1 MKIIKWKHGDQPTV
15 IDKKIVIAIGNFDGV
30 HKGHVRLLEAAKV
43 KALENDLAFG
53 VVTFD
58 PHPRDFFNF
67 NNSSFKLLDRQEKE
81 YQLAKIGVEYLII
94 IEFSEALKNCTPN
107 EFLSDILYQQL
118 NVVKMF
124 AGANFRF
131 GKNREGTIQNSK
143 EFSQAIGLEIIT
155 VDLEQTKSLDGK
167 DKTVISSQSIRGLI
181 SNGELETA
189 NTLLGRNWCVT
200 GIVKKGKQQGRELGF
215 PTANLDMGYFLKPPF
230 GVYVTKLK
238 IIDHKTNK
246 TINDWLP
253 SISNIGKR
261 PTVSGDDIN
270 IETHV
275 IDFQNHGV
283 DINLYNKRIKVELL
297 KFLRPE
303 IKFSSLLE
311 LKKQIEID
319 THKAK
324 KIHSLKLFTYQ
335 VNRM

>member
-15 IDKKIVIAIGNFDGV
+15 IDKKIAIAIGNFDGV

-94 IEFSEALKNCTPN
+94 IEFSEALKNCTSN

-181 SNGELETA
+181 SNGELEIA

-311 LKKQIEID
+311 LKKQIGID
-319 THKAK
+319 TQKAK
-324 KIHSLKLFTYQ
+324 KFHSLK
-335 VNRM
+335 

>member
-15 IDKKIVIAIGNFDGV
+15 IDKKIAIAIGNFDGV

-311 LKKQIEID
+311 LKKQIGID
-319 THKAK
+319 TQKAK
-324 KIHSLKLFTYQ
+324 KFHSLK
-335 VNRM
+335 

>member
-15 IDKKIVIAIGNFDGV
+15 IDKKIAIAIGNFDGV
-30 HKGHVRLLEAAKV
+30 HKGHVRLLEAAKI
-43 KALENDLAFG
+43 KAHENDLAFG

-107 EFLSDILYQQL
+107 EFLSDILYQHL

-155 VDLEQTKSLDGK
+155 VDLEQSKSLNGK

-181 SNGELETA
+181 SNGELEIA

-261 PTVSGDDIN
+261 PTVLGDDIN

-275 IDFQNHGV
+275 IDFENHGV
-283 DINLYNKRIKVELL
+283 DINLYDKRIKVELL

-311 LKKQIEID
+311 LKKQIGID
-319 THKAK
+319 TQKAK
-324 KIHSLKLFTYQ
+324 KIHSLK
-335 VNRM
+335 

>member
-1 MKIIKWKHGDQPTV
+1 MKILRWKHGDQPTV

-311 LKKQIEID
+311 LKKQIGID
-319 THKAK
+319 TQKAK
-324 KIHSLKLFTYQ
+324 KFHSLK
-335 VNRM
+335 

>member
-15 IDKKIVIAIGNFDGV
+15 IDKKIAIAIGNFDGV

-275 IDFQNHGV
+275 IDFENHGV

-311 LKKQIEID
+311 LKKQIGID
-319 THKAK
+319 TQKAK
-324 KIHSLKLFTYQ
+324 KFHSLK
-335 VNRM
+335 

>member
-15 IDKKIVIAIGNFDGV
+15 IDKKIAIAIGNFDGV
-30 HKGHVRLLEAAKV
+30 HKGHVRLLEAAKI
-43 KALENDLAFG
+43 KAHENDLAFG

-94 IEFSEALKNCTPN
+94 IEFSEALKNCTSN

-143 EFSQAIGLEIIT
+143 KFSQAIGLEIIP

-167 DKTVISSQSIRGLI
+167 EEIVISSQSIRGLI

-275 IDFQNHGV
+275 IDFENHGV
-283 DINLYNKRIKVELL
+283 DINLYDKRIKVELL

-311 LKKQIEID
+311 LKKQIGID
-319 THKAK
+319 TQKAK
-324 KIHSLKLFTYQ
+324 KIHSLK
-335 VNRM
+335 

>member
-1 MKIIKWKHGDQPTV
+1 MKILKWKHGDQPTV
-15 IDKKIVIAIGNFDGV
+15 IDKKIAIAIGNFDGV

-43 KALENDLAFG
+43 KAHENDLAFG

-107 EFLSDILYQQL
+107 EFLSDILYQHL

-155 VDLEQTKSLDGK
+155 VDLEQSKSLDGK

-181 SNGELETA
+181 SNGELEIA

-261 PTVSGDDIN
+261 PTVLGDDIN

-275 IDFQNHGV
+275 IDFENHGV
-283 DINLYNKRIKVELL
+283 DINLYDKRIKVELL

-319 THKAK
+319 TQKAK
-324 KIHSLKLFTYQ
+324 KIHSLK
-335 VNRM
+335 

>member
-15 IDKKIVIAIGNFDGV
+15 IDKKIAIAIGNFDGV

-43 KALENDLAFG
+43 KAHENDLAFG

-167 DKTVISSQSIRGLI
+167 DKTVISSQSIRDLI

-189 NTLLGRNWCVT
+189 NTLLGRNW
-200 GIVKKGKQQGRELGF
+200 
-215 PTANLDMGYFLKPPF
+215 
-230 GVYVTKLK
+230 
-238 IIDHKTNK
+238 
-246 TINDWLP
+246 
-253 SISNIGKR
+253 
-261 PTVSGDDIN
+261 
-270 IETHV
+270 
-275 IDFQNHGV
+275 
-283 DINLYNKRIKVELL
+283 
-297 KFLRPE
+297 
-303 IKFSSLLE
+303 
-311 LKKQIEID
+311 
-319 THKAK
+319 
-324 KIHSLKLFTYQ
+324 
-335 VNRM
+335 

>member
-1 MKIIKWKHGDQPTV
+1 MKILRWKHGDQPTV
-15 IDKKIVIAIGNFDGV
+15 IDKKIAIAIGNFDGV
-30 HKGHVRLLEAAKV
+30 HKGHVRLLEAAKI
-43 KALENDLAFG
+43 KAHENDLAFG

-94 IEFSEALKNCTPN
+94 IEFSEALKNCTSN

-143 EFSQAIGLEIIT
+143 DFSQAIGLEIIP

-167 DKTVISSQSIRGLI
+167 EEAVISSQSIRGLI

-189 NTLLGRNWCVT
+189 NKLLGRNWCIT
-200 GIVKKGKQQGRELGF
+200 GSLNKGKQQGRELGF

-261 PTVSGDDIN
+261 PTVLGDDIN

-275 IDFQNHGV
+275 IDFENHGV
-283 DINLYNKRIKVELL
+283 DINLYDKRIKVELL

-311 LKKQIEID
+311 LKKQIGID
-319 THKAK
+319 TQKAK
-324 KIHSLKLFTYQ
+324 KIHSLK
-335 VNRM
+335 

>member
-1 MKIIKWKHGDQPTV
+1 MKILRWKHGDQPTV
-15 IDKKIVIAIGNFDGV
+15 IDKKIAIAIGNFDGV
-30 HKGHVRLLEAAKV
+30 HKGHVRLLEAAKI
-43 KALENDLAFG
+43 KAHENDLAFG

-94 IEFSEALKNCTPN
+94 IEFSEALKNCTSN

-131 GKNREGTIQNSK
+131 GKNREGTIRNSK
-143 EFSQAIGLEIIT
+143 DFSQAIGLEIIP

-167 DKTVISSQSIRGLI
+167 EEAVISSQSIRGLI
-181 SNGELETA
+181 SNGELEIA

-261 PTVSGDDIN
+261 PTVLGDDIN

-275 IDFQNHGV
+275 IDFENHGV
-283 DINLYNKRIKVELL
+283 DINLYDKRIKVELL

-311 LKKQIEID
+311 LKKQIGID
-319 THKAK
+319 TQKAK
-324 KIHSLKLFTYQ
+324 KIHSLK
-335 VNRM
+335 

>member
-1 MKIIKWKHGDQPTV
+1 MKILKWKHGDQPTV
-15 IDKKIVIAIGNFDGV
+15 IDKKIAIAIGNFDGV
-30 HKGHVRLLEAAKV
+30 HKGHVRLLEAAKI
-43 KALENDLAFG
+43 KAHENDLAFG

-94 IEFSEALKNCTPN
+94 IEFSEALKNCTSN

-143 EFSQAIGLEIIT
+143 DFSQAIGLEIIP

-253 SISNIGKR
+253 SVSNIGKR
-261 PTVSGDDIN
+261 PTVLGDDIN

-275 IDFQNHGV
+275 IDFENHGV
-283 DINLYNKRIKVELL
+283 DINLYDKRIKVELL

-311 LKKQIEID
+311 LKKQIGID
-319 THKAK
+319 TQKAK
-324 KIHSLKLFTYQ
+324 KIHSLK
-335 VNRM
+335 

>member
-15 IDKKIVIAIGNFDGV
+15 IDKKIAIAIGNFDGV

-43 KALENDLAFG
+43 KAHENDLAFG

-167 DKTVISSQSIRGLI
+167 DKTVISSQSIRDLI

-311 LKKQIEID
+311 LKKQIGID
-319 THKAK
+319 TQKAK
-324 KIHSLKLFTYQ
+324 KFHSLK
-335 VNRM
+335 

>member
-15 IDKKIVIAIGNFDGV
+15 IDKKIAIAIGNFDGV

-107 EFLSDILYQQL
+107 EFLSDIL
-118 NVVKMF
+118 F

-283 DINLYNKRIKVELL
+283 DINLYNKRIKVEIL

-311 LKKQIEID
+311 LKKQIGID
-319 THKAK
+319 TQKAK
-324 KIHSLKLFTYQ
+324 KFHSLK
-335 VNRM
+335 

>member
-181 SNGELETA
+181 SNGELEIA

-311 LKKQIEID
+311 LKKQIGID
-319 THKAK
+319 TQKAK
-324 KIHSLKLFTYQ
+324 KFHSLK
-335 VNRM
+335 

>member
-1 MKIIKWKHGDQPTV
+1 MKILKWKHGDQPTV
-15 IDKKIVIAIGNFDGV
+15 IDKKIAIAIGNFDGV
-30 HKGHVRLLEAAKV
+30 HKGHVRLLEAAKI
-43 KALENDLAFG
+43 KAHENDLAFG

-94 IEFSEALKNCTPN
+94 IEFSDALKNCTSN

-143 EFSQAIGLEIIT
+143 EFSQAIGLEIIP

-167 DKTVISSQSIRGLI
+167 EEIVISSQSIRGLI

-275 IDFQNHGV
+275 IDFENHDV
-283 DINLYNKRIKVELL
+283 DINLYDKRIKVELL

-311 LKKQIEID
+311 LKKQIGID
-319 THKAK
+319 TQKAK
-324 KIHSLKLFTYQ
+324 KIHSLK
-335 VNRM
+335 